1 MSIRDLLET
10 FDGVGATSTSSA
22 GSASDPSLE
31 AVRATA
37 FEAGYASGW
46 DDAKAADDQARSR
59 VQAEFERNV
68 EAISF
73 TYHEAVD
80 RVRSELKTFVEV
92 LLSEFL
98 PDIIPV
104 ALREHVRAELLTAAD
119 SQIELPVQ
127 IVVSPNC
134 MELVSELAE
143 GDFAAGIEVVE
154 DKSLVENQVFVRI
167 SENEKEVNLA
177 PLVSE
182 LKFQLRAMTEPSDKA
197 QKHG

>member
-1 MSIRDLLET
+1 MSIRDMLET
-10 FDGVGATSTSSA
+10 FDAATTSSTKIVPA
-22 GSASDPSLE
+22 AADASLE
-31 AVRATA
+31 AVRAAA

-46 DDAKAADDQARSR
+46 DDAKAADDQARNR

-98 PDIIPV
+98 PDVLPL
-104 ALREHVRAELLTAAD
+104 ALREHVRAELLSAAE

-134 MELVSELAE
+134 RKLVSELAE
-143 GDFAAGIEVVE
+143 GDFAVGIEVIE
-154 DKSLVENQVFVRI
+154 DESLAENQVFVRI
-167 SENEKEVNLA
+167 SGNEKDVNLA

-182 LKFQLRAMTEPSDKA
+182 LKFQLRAMTEQTEEV